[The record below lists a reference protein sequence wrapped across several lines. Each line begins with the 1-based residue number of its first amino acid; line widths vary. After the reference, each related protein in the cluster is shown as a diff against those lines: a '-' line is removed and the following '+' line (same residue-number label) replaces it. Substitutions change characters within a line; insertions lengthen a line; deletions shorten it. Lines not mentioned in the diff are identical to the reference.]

1 MYLALVILMVLKH
14 SLSVAQFYEA
24 MVYLLKS
31 AIIYLVSVSQNERQ
45 YASME
50 NNFSMKAKT
59 ELI

>member
-1 MYLALVILMVLKH
+1 MVLKH